1 MGAED
6 VLNTELCRI
15 LQIRY
20 PICQA
25 GMGFVAPGRLAAAV
39 SAAGGLGVLGAG
51 SMNARQLREEI
62 HIVRD
67 STDRPFG
74 VDILFAQVKADRDD
88 QVVRYTDAVSALID
102 VTLEEQA
109 PVLVAGLGSPAGVV
123 ADAHRQG
130 VVVMALAGNVRQ
142 AVRMEA
148 DGVDVLIAQGHDA
161 GGHTGRVSTMALVP
175 QVVDAVSVPVLAAG
189 GIADGRGL
197 VAALAL
203 GACGVWMGTRF
214 IASDEA
220 LAHDNYKQKIV
231 AIDEE
236 GTVVTRCHSGKP
248 CRLIRNRFTDSWVGR
263 EDEILPFPMQTIKVG
278 APAAKAARYDGLIED
293 GGIPA
298 GQSAGLVRDVRPAG
312 DIVRDVVAEAA
323 AVLEARFGVAAAA
336 TAGAGG
342 GSGGRH

>member
-1 MGAED
+1 MAGVD
-6 VLNTELCRI
+6 VLHTELCRI

-39 SAAGGLGVLGAG
+39 STAGGLGVLGAG
-51 SMNARQLREEI
+51 SMNAKQLREEI
-62 HIVRD
+62 TVVRD

-74 VDILFAQVKADRDD
+74 VDILFAQIKADRNA
-88 QVVRYTDAVSALID
+88 QVVQYTDEVKALID
-102 VTLEEQA
+102 VTLEEQV

-130 VVVMALAGNVRQ
+130 MVVMALAGNVRQ
-142 AVRMEA
+142 AVRMER
-148 DGVDVLIAQGHDA
+148 DGVDILIAQGHDA
-161 GGHTGRVSTMALVP
+161 GGHTGRVGTMALVP

-214 IASDEA
+214 IATEEA
-220 LAHDNYKQKIV
+220 LAHDNYKNKIV

-248 CRLIRNRFTDSWVGR
+248 CRLIRNQFTESWEGR
-263 EDEILPFPMQTIKVG
+263 EDEIMPFPMQTIKVG
-278 APAAKAARYDGLIED
+278 ARAAKRARYDGLIEE

-298 GQSAGLVRDVRPAG
+298 GQSAGLIHDVRPAG
-312 DIVRDVVAEAA
+312 DVVRDVMAEAA
-323 AVLEARFGVAAAA
+323 GVLHERFGVAPR
-336 TAGAGG
+336 AGV
-342 GSGGRH
+342 